1 MSSSLPARLTADDRL
16 DIMELFAKYSWA
28 IDLADPELAV
38 QCFADDAYFD
48 HLWQGRVQG
57 HAAIIKNLE
66 ALWYDRQHWWFG
78 RQHLFNHFL
87 MEPETTP
94 EGEAGAR
101 VKSFFQIIQFN
112 VDYGTSFVFGIGTR
126 NDLCVKRDGK
136 WLFKTLYVN
145 AWVNRDTV
153 PWKGR
158 VTMAARPVQPPPPQA
173 SDMKANPTGAPPEL
187 TRELSGA
194 K

>member
-1 MSSSLPARLTADDRL
+1 MTETPAKLTVEDRL

-28 IDLADPELAV
+28 IDLADAELVV

-57 HAAIIKNLE
+57 HAAILKNLE
-66 ALWYDRQHWWFG
+66 ELWYDRQAWWYG

-101 VKSFFQIIQFN
+101 VRSFFQIIQFN
-112 VDYGTSFVFGIGTR
+112 VEYGTNFVFGIGTR
-126 NDLCVKRDGK
+126 SDTCVKRDGK

-145 AWVNRDTV
+145 AWINRDTV

-158 VTMAARPVQPPPPQA
+158 VTVQARPGQPPMQPAP
-173 SDMKANPTGAPPEL
+173 NPSGSPPEL